1 MSTAPA
7 RRALKAACAQLARAD
22 PALALAYE
30 VTGVPVWRYQAPSYA
45 MLARMITHQQISLSA
60 ATAIWNRLE
69 ALLGEV
75 TGEAILAAAPGA
87 IRQCGMSRPKVAHLI
102 SIAEAMGSGRLDLA
116 RVCTAR
122 LDEARAELLAVRGIG
137 PWTAELVLLSALGER
152 DAFPAGDVGLREAH
166 RRLAGHEIRMD
177 SEVFT
182 KYGEPWR
189 PYRGV
194 AAHLLWAWL
203 HINRARDPAGA
214 AA

>member
-1 MSTAPA
+1 VSTAPA
-7 RRALKAACAQLARAD
+7 RRALKSACAQLAKAD
-22 PALALAYE
+22 PALAHAYE

-60 ATAIWNRLE
+60 AAAIWNRFE

-75 TGEAILAAAPGA
+75 TVEAILAAGPGA
-87 IRQCGMSRPKVAHLI
+87 IRQCGMSGRKVAYLI

-116 RVCTAR
+116 RVCAAR
-122 LDEARAELLAVRGIG
+122 LDEARAELLTVRGIG
-137 PWTAELVLLSALGER
+137 PWTGELVLLYGLGEL
-152 DAFPAGDVGLREAH
+152 DAFPTGDVGLREAH
-166 RRLAGHEIRMD
+166 RRLVGYAIRMD
-177 SEVFT
+177 SKAFT
-182 KYGEPWR
+182 RCGERWR

-203 HINRARDPAGA
+203 HINRTQNSTRA